1 MEIRQLQNYTTRFG
15 LAEKQKQDKPWY
27 MKESSMMAMNS
38 VLGGT
43 IMGVMH
49 TYNHKEVNSDLFN
62 IFRKDNLIKLAKS
75 SAKNSLIMAAIMTF
89 TMALTTSLQKH
100 LSKNSGETT
109 MPEM

>member
-1 MEIRQLQNYTTRFG
+1 MEIRQLQNYPTRFG
-15 LAEKQKQDKPWY
+15 LAETQKQDKPRY

-49 TYNHKEVNSDLFN
+49 TYNHKEVNGGSFNLFK
-62 IFRKDNLIKLAKS
+62 KDNLIKLAKS
-75 SAKNSLIMAAIMTF
+75 SAKNSLIMAVIMTF

-100 LSKNSGETT
+100 LSKNSGET
-109 MPEM
+109 MMSGM